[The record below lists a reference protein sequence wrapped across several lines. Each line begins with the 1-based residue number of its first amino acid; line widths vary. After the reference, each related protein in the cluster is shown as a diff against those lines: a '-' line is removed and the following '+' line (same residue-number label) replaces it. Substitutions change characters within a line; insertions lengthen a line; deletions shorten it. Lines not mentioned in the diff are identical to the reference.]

1 MLTAKEVVI
10 AYAVGFGTAALCML
24 GIRFGMWWGDRFG

>member
-1 MLTAKEVVI
+1 MTVHQIML
-10 AYAVGFGTAALCML
+10 AYAVGGITAVLAVL